1 MRMSETKE
9 RKVINKFQSLLRSGK
24 DFDVESMYEEA
35 GQTVCIVGRSAGRIV
50 KKYYRGIVNQEMI
63 VFVSGLRCSHYQ
75 KIKLFSFEFDICERE
90 SRLLIRYIKR
100 GKQ

>member
-1 MRMSETKE
+1 MSQEKET
-9 RKVINKFQSLLRSGK
+9 RVINKFQSLLRSGK
-24 DFDVESMYEEA
+24 DFDVQSMYKESGE
-35 GQTVCIVGRSAGRIV
+35 TVCIAGRSAERIINS
-50 KKYYRGIVNQEMI
+50 YYRGIVNQEMI